1 MVIALATVAAG
12 LLCLLVPT
20 LVGAVPE
27 PTPRPVKEGQEPEP
41 PKIPYAELAARNGL
55 RLWAALTGALT
66 GALLGWRLG
75 ADEWWLWVCVA
86 LVPVGAAL
94 AYIDWHTRLLP
105 TRIVVPATLA
115 VVVAGL
121 VGWAVTGDPD
131 DLVRALLGLLIGRS
145 IYWVLWFIHSAGM
158 GFGDVRLA
166 ALLGF
171 TLAYLGWGEFAIGMY
186 AGFLIFGLPGLALAL
201 VRWNRSLLKAAYPF
215 GPFMLIGA
223 VIGVLIGPWAW
234 DRLVGG

>member
-1 MVIALATVAAG
+1 MVGGAA
-12 LLCLLVPT
+12 
-20 LVGAVPE
+20 
-27 PTPRPVKEGQEPEP
+27 
-41 PKIPYAELAARNGL
+41 
-55 RLWAALTGALT
+55 T
-66 GALLGWRLG
+66 GALLGWG
-75 ADEWWLWVCVA
+75 IGSGEWWLWVCAA

-105 TRIVVPATLA
+105 TRIVLPATLA
-115 VVVAGL
+115 VIVAGL
-121 VGWAVTGDPD
+121 VGWAVTQDAD
-131 DLVRALLGLLIGRS
+131 DIVRALLGLLIGRS

-186 AGFLIFGLPGLALAL
+186 AGFLIFGLPGLALAIA
-201 VRWNRSLLKAAYPF
+201 RWNRALLKTAFPF
-215 GPFMLIGA
+215 GPFMLVGS
-223 VIGVLIGPWAW
+223 VLGVLVGPWAW